1 MHKKSDEINDFSLQK
16 AMSLAQSDAGKQ
28 LLSLL
33 QSTESEKLNAAMEQ
47 AAAGDL
53 NQVKKTMQE
62 LMASGKVQELVNKMR
77 SDNHG

>member
-62 LMASGKVQELVNKMR
+62 LMASGKMQELVNKMR